1 MINAMKRIISVFIL
15 CILTASLFTAC
26 AGSDVPPEEAIVG
39 KWKYSLNEDVRELLT
54 GVVNDERVLVDVY
67 YEFNE
72 DGTGSTYSSFDDNSQ
87 SFTYVYDG
95 ETLSLTM
102 GQNSFDTS
110 CTIDGDSMTIVENGD
125 TVVFKRD

>member
-26 AGSDVPPEEAIVG
+26 AGSDVPP
-39 KWKYSLNEDVRELLT
+39 DVRELLT

-95 ETLSLTM
+95 ETLTLTM